1 MPLHVLF
8 CSSVIPYEKEKFAS
22 SYLLITVKDNS
33 LVGGG
38 VFLGEALLPLS
49 EVKESSIDQNL
60 AELPQIQLPLTK
72 PSRDQGRP
80 NLLLRGK
87 EIRLLC
93 FLQFE
98 PARGESENVWYRV
111 RKIDRN
117 EELLATSNMRLP

>member
-1 MPLHVLF
+1 MPFYVLF
-8 CSSVIPYEKEKFAS
+8 CSSVIQYEKEKFAS

-80 NLLLRGK
+80 SF
-87 EIRLLC
+87 I
-93 FLQFE
+93 LQ
-98 PARGESENVWYRV
+98 
-111 RKIDRN
+111 I
-117 EELLATSNMRLP
+117 TS

>member
-1 MPLHVLF
+1 M
-8 CSSVIPYEKEKFAS
+8 IQYEKEKFDN

-72 PSRDQGRP
+72 PSRDQGKP
-80 NLLLRGK
+80 SFILPMNIISSEDFL
-87 EIRLLC
+87 EIVEKRLDPGPSGT
-93 FLQFE
+93 FSSYTQANAHF
-98 PARGESENVWYRV
+98 S
-111 RKIDRN
+111 
-117 EELLATSNMRLP
+117 

>member
-8 CSSVIPYEKEKFAS
+8 CSSVIQYEKEKFAS

-80 NLLLRGK
+80 NFIFRGK

-93 FLQFE
+93 SFQFE
-98 PARGESENVWYRV
+98 PVYKRPGV
-111 RKIDRN
+111 
-117 EELLATSNMRLP
+117 

>member
-98 PARGESENVWYRV
+98 PVKRPGVRV
-111 RKIDRN
+111 R
-117 EELLATSNMRLP
+117 TSGTGCVKLIEMKNCWQPQI

>member
-8 CSSVIPYEKEKFAS
+8 CSSVIQYEKEKFAS

-80 NLLLRGK
+80 NFIFRGK

-93 FLQFE
+93 SFQFE
-98 PARGESENVWYRV
+98 PVYKRPGV
-111 RKIDRN
+111 R
-117 EELLATSNMRLP
+117 TSGIGCVKLIEMKNCWQPQI